1 MPLKDKDKSNTDD
14 SGGDHQVNGI
24 NRKKIGF
31 NTTLQIV
38 SALVIFILIN
48 YLSFSDYLRW
58 DLSTTKKFSV
68 SDETKSYINEQL
80 DKNVII
86 TMAFLKSSKVRKQL
100 KLLLEEYAR
109 HSEGKIIFNHFD
121 PVIDKGKALE
131 ITNRY
136 EKEIDQNSLFIE
148 IDGRA
153 KRLTESELLDDQ
165 GRFFTGED
173 AITSAMLAVTEDKPK
188 TVYLIAGKGRIKEV
202 NNRSADKELLNLS
215 QKNFFDLKEL
225 TLGNITKIPDDA
237 DSLILINPET
247 DFTLS
252 EVGIITKYWEDQ
264 RGSLVLLLNPS
275 TEMPNFYP
283 FLRSLGIRVD
293 NKYRVLFS
301 ETTGIGGAQKI
312 YEVQSKLLSEN
323 PITANDGGKITTFAG
338 QTCPISVA
346 ENNEMLLNKGIVA
359 TPLMIADSKFW
370 GDLEHTESYPKQ
382 SEKDMLPSENP
393 IYVAAMVEKGGL
405 DDDGT
410 NINSSRLVVIAN
422 STLLDPIPTKLN
434 IEFVM
439 NSINWT
445 LDRQERIG
453 INSTNLN
460 NYKINMS
467 AEKYQ
472 TLFYLIVCILPASAF
487 LFGVAMWS
495 ARRS

>member
-1 MPLKDKDKSNTDD
+1 MPSEDQEQPIKSETGNHLDQ
-14 SGGDHQVNGI
+14 GHI
-24 NRKKIGF
+24 NRKKIVF
-31 NTTLQIV
+31 NTAIQVV
-38 SALVIFILIN
+38 STLVIIVLLN
-48 YLSFSDYLRW
+48 YLSFSQYLRW

-68 SDETKSYINEQL
+68 SDETKNYIKEQL
-80 DKNVII
+80 DKRVTI

-100 KLLLEEYAR
+100 KLLLEEYSR
-109 HSEGKIIFNHFD
+109 ISDRKIIFNHFD
-121 PVIDKGKALE
+121 PVIDKTNALE

-136 EKEIDQNSLFIE
+136 EREIDQNSLFIE
-148 IDGRA
+148 IDGKV
-153 KRLTESELLDDQ
+153 KRLTENDLLDSK

-188 TVYLIAGKGRIKEV
+188 TVYLIAGKGRLKEV
-202 NNRSADKELLNLS
+202 NDRSADKELINLS
-215 QKNFFDLKEL
+215 QKNFFNLKEL

-252 EVGIITKYWEDQ
+252 EVGIITKYWEEQ
-264 RGSLVLLLNPS
+264 RGALVLLLNPS
-275 TEMPNFYP
+275 IEMPNFYP

-312 YEVQSKLLSEN
+312 YDVQSKLLPEN
-323 PITANDGGKITTFAG
+323 PITSNDSGKITTFAG
-338 QTCPISVA
+338 QTCPLSVA
-346 ENNEMLLNKGIVA
+346 ENNEMLLAKGIIA
-359 TPLMIADSKFW
+359 TPLMVADPKFW

-382 SEKDMLPSENP
+382 SDQDMLPSKNP
-393 IYVAAMVEKGGL
+393 IYVAAMVEKGSS
-405 DDDGT
+405 DGDAT
-410 NINSSRLVVIAN
+410 GINNSRLVVVAN

-453 INSTNLN
+453 INPTNLS

-472 TLFYLIVCILPASAF
+472 TLFYLIVCILPAGAF
-487 LFGVAMWS
+487 LFGIAMWS
-495 ARRS
+495 ARRN